1 MKKKLQ
7 QLSVN
12 TYTLFLLGFILL
24 FFLALIGFQ
33 NHSAVSLL
41 SEHIYR
47 NTQDT
52 VALYQEQIDYELDR
66 IETYLYTVAFEN
78 TNYTNLSYQ
87 DSSSTSWHSALHY
100 LDQDFQSAL
109 SLYTAN
115 GFMFYDPEKDSFL
128 FTRQINTSTLTLQK
142 TIREAISADQLPS
155 DWEIREI
162 DGAFYLLRMIGSG
175 KSRLGALISV
185 PSLLTSVISAPSE
198 DVGLFL
204 TTEENCLI
212 GPDNTSLPL
221 DFDILTDS
229 YAIKRINGQKML
241 VVQQALSNNGFYLT
255 RLIPYSEIQALNIS
269 LRHATFLT
277 IILFLAVGLALT
289 LAVNRHLIQPVNLL
303 TGALEKMSEGSLE
316 NQILVSGQLREYQQM
331 SDSFNDMVTEI
342 RNLKI
347 DIYEEKLQR
356 QELEIQYLKQ
366 QITPHFMINC
376 LNTAYQLIEP
386 EYLNLARSMLMDLSQ
401 HLRYTLSA
409 GQTVPLGDDL
419 RMVKNY
425 IEMSG
430 IRYPNCLALH
440 TNCPDAFEQ
449 ATIVPL
455 LLLNFTENTIKHE
468 VVMGKLLE
476 IHIDVTSYETD
487 DCIRLHVCIWDT
499 GKGFSQQML
508 ALITAPAYPSENDT
522 AHIGITN
529 VIFRMRHIFPDVRF
543 TFCNRPGAG
552 AQIDIDFPYQLL
564 DNRQYQQNK
573 NFTPPHSIQKG
584 NSHEFTDRR

>member
-24 FFLALIGFQ
+24 LFLALIGFQ

-52 VALYQEQIDYELDR
+52 VALYQKQIDYELDR

-100 LDQDFQSAL
+100 LDQDFKNAL
-109 SLYTAN
+109 SLYVSN
-115 GFMFYDPEKDSFL
+115 GFMFYDPEKDSFM
-128 FTRQINTSTLTLQK
+128 FTKQITTSNLTLQN
-142 TIREAISADQLPS
+142 TLRNTISAEKLPA
-155 DWEIREI
+155 DWEIMEV
-162 DGAFYLLRMIGSG
+162 DGAFYLFRMIEIG
-175 KSRLGALISV
+175 KARLGALITV
-185 PSLLTSVISAPSE
+185 PSLLEAAASASSE
-198 DVGLFL
+198 DISLFL
-204 TTEENCLI
+204 TTHDNCLV
-212 GPDNTSLPL
+212 GSDNTSLQL
-221 DFDILTDS
+221 TFDILTDS
-229 YAIKRINGQKML
+229 YAIKRIDGQKML

-255 RLIPYSEIQALNIS
+255 RLIPYAEIQALNVS

-277 IILFLAVGLALT
+277 IILLLAFGLALT
-289 LAVNRHLIQPVNLL
+289 LAVNRHLIQPVNTL
-303 TGALEKMSEGSLE
+303 TTALEKISEGNLE
-316 NQILVSGQLREYQQM
+316 HHIIVSGQLREYQQM

-347 DIYEEKLQR
+347 DIYEEKLQH

-409 GQTVPLGDDL
+409 GQTVSLGEDL
-419 RMVKNY
+419 RMVRNY

-440 TNCPDAFEQ
+440 INCPDAFEQ

-455 LLLNFTENTIKHE
+455 LLLNFIENTIKHE
-468 VVMGKLLE
+468 VVMGQLLE
-476 IHIDVTSYETD
+476 IHIDVASYETD
-487 DCIRLHVCIWDT
+487 DCIRLHICVWDT

-508 ALITAPAYPSENDT
+508 TRITAPSYPSSKDT
-522 AHIGITN
+522 THIGMSN

-552 AQIDIDFPYQLL
+552 AQIDIDFPYQLQES
-564 DNRQYQQNK
+564 RQYQQSI

-584 NSHEFTDRR
+584 NKSEK